1 MISVSVHIF
10 QCVLFAPVTAKECKT
25 FNQVSQHVSWEKGW
39 ANKLDD
45 EVINV
50 LYFRLINDK

>member
-25 FNQVSQHVSWEKGW
+25 FNQVSQHVSWKKGW
-39 ANKLDD
+39 ANKIDD

-50 LYFRLINDK
+50 LYFSLIND